1 MTSDP
6 IERYLRRSA
15 RLDRRQ
21 RIRVMSSS
29 EVTDTGLA
37 ALQAIGRRII
47 PASTLG
53 LLFCSF
59 GLTFLG
65 RYVIPALSETTNPDR
80 IEVQIVEFLGTLSL
94 GLFVAVPL
102 MMFGIAFIVPRAT
115 KLTAQWML
123 GEPLDDSDQA
133 VGGPAFRDAAKV
145 IFTIVARS
153 SRFLLAS
160 FALLVASG
168 LLSQVQS
175 NLKLFVALIAV
186 FALNAVGISLIA
198 FVGIAAKYSLA
209 LPAMLVEKLDVKA
222 ALDRSRQ
229 LMASE
234 RKIQSGYISVWF
246 QFGFFI
252 ILFGLLT
259 FGFSAAV
266 GYIASLLQ
274 LESFAQTRVY
284 GPMLVEI
291 VSQIG
296 PYISLLLVVP
306 AFATVTTVIYFERR
320 TRLEGYD
327 IAQLAQETRVTRR
340 SRFDVTE

>member
-47 PASTLG
+47 PGSAVG
-53 LLFCSF
+53 LLFCSI

-65 RYVIPALSETTNPDR
+65 RYVVPALSETTNPDR
-80 IEVQIVEFLGTLSL
+80 IEVQIAEFIGTLSL
-94 GLFVAVPL
+94 GLFVAIPL
-102 MMFGIAFIVPRAT
+102 MMFGIALIVPRAT

-123 GEPLDDSDQA
+123 GEPLDDSDQ
-133 VGGPAFRDAAKV
+133 VFGGAAFRDAAKI

-153 SRFLLAS
+153 ARFLIAS
-160 FALLVASG
+160 CALLIVSG

-175 NLKLFVALIAV
+175 NFRFLIALIAI
-186 FALNAVGISLIA
+186 FALNAVGLSLLA
-198 FVGIAAKYSLA
+198 FIGTAAKYSLA
-209 LPAMLVEKLDVKA
+209 LPAMLVEKIDAKA

-229 LMASE
+229 LMATE
-234 RKIQSGYISVWF
+234 RRIQSGYITVWF

-259 FGFSAAV
+259 LGFSVAV
-266 GYIASLLQ
+266 SYIAGLLQ
-274 LESFAQTRVY
+274 LESFAQTRTY
-284 GPMLVEI
+284 GPMMMEV